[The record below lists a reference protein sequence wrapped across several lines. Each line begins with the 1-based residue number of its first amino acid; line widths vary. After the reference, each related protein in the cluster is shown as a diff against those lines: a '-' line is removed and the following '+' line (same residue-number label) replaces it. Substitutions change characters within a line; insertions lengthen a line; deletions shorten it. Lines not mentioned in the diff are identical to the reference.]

1 METRPPAKKAWTTT
15 ACVSA
20 LAIAAKALRNS
31 LGPPII
37 VGSNWRPASAHSLPG
52 RFLGQIYPL
61 RYFANL
67 LILLTTPAGFGTAL
81 AAATEFS
88 FVISTDV
95 RSARRSATTAA
106 SRIVACIGPETVR
119 AVRSAI
125 DADYRQDDDGCGLGV
140 GVDIFAAARAHLIGK
155 SDDLAHCKLPLTVR
169 VSASSRLPAR
179 RLPSIKGLARL
190 TVR

>member
-67 LILLTTPAGFGTAL
+67 LILLTTPAGFGTASL

-106 SRIVACIGPETVR
+106 SRIVACIGLETVR

-140 GVDIFAAARAHLIGK
+140 GVDIFPPRAPISSGNRMT
-155 SDDLAHCKLPLTVR
+155 SPI
-169 VSASSRLPAR
+169 ASYP
-179 RLPSIKGLARL
+179 LPSGCLPPRGCRL
-190 TVR
+190 GAFPQLKDLQG